1 MRQGRGEQLSPP
13 PPRTPERVGQ
23 ARPRSRDLPFP
34 VLIVL
39 AIGAVAAERLRRRG
53 PLLVLSLLMLCV
65 AVGGIGLRLAG
76 QTTVPLAQPLVAAHT
91 VTPTSAVAP
100 ADIQAIGPTSAVAI
114 IPAAAQVV
122 APTATVASAPTAT
135 ATMSPSATLPVIAA
149 PTRTTAALPAN
160 GGGGQ
165 NTAPTLAPIP
175 QPIVVSGPAMP
186 TLPPPQARGT
196 TVIPILM
203 YHYVRVVNNPQDQ
216 IGINLSVKPELFAAQ
231 MQYLADKGYTT
242 LTMREVHAILAG
254 QQPLPP
260 KPIALTFDD
269 GYRDFYTAAWPTL
282 QRHGFKATNYVVTD
296 FIGWDAYMTWPMLQ
310 ELDATGQVEI
320 GAHTRSHPD
329 LRALGKERRWDE
341 IAGSKA
347 ILEEG
352 LGRPTVS
359 FCYPAGFFNDGVLD
373 EVQRARFLTAVTTQA
388 GTKQHLQ
395 WAYALPRVRV
405 NGPDSLATWASRLP

>member
-1 MRQGRGEQLSPP
+1 MRQGPGKQLPP
-13 PPRTPERVGQ
+13 PPSRTSERVGQ
-23 ARPRSRDLPFP
+23 TRPRSRDLPFP
-34 VLIVL
+34 VLIIL
-39 AIGAVAAERLRRRG
+39 AIGAVAVERLKRRG
-53 PLLVLSLLMLCV
+53 PLLVLSLFMLCV
-65 AVGGIGLRLAG
+65 AVGGGVLRLAG
-76 QTTVPLAQPLVAAHT
+76 QATAPLAQPLVAAHT
-91 VTPTSAVAP
+91 VTPTSAVAVAP
-100 ADIQAIGPTSAVAI
+100 ADTQASGPTSAVAI
-114 IPAAAQVV
+114 IPAAAQMV
-122 APTATVASAPTAT
+122 APTATVASAPTAM
-135 ATMSPSATLPVIAA
+135 ANVPAMSPI
-149 PTRTTAALPAN
+149 AALPA
-160 GGGGQ
+160 
-165 NTAPTLAPIP
+165 TAAPTLAPTT
-175 QPIVVSGPAMP
+175 QPIVVSATAMP

-203 YHYVRVVNNPQDQ
+203 YHYVRVVNNPKDQ

-282 QRHGFKATNYVVTD
+282 RRHGFKATNYVVTD

-310 ELDATGQVEI
+310 ELDASGQIEI

-352 LGRPTVS
+352 LGRPVVS
-359 FCYPAGFFNDGVLD
+359 FCYPAGFFNDGVVA
-373 EVQRARFLTAVTTQA
+373 EVQRARFLTGVTTQA
-388 GTKQHLQ
+388 GTKQNLQ
-395 WAYALPRVRV
+395 WAFALPRVRV
-405 NGPDSLATWASRLP
+405 NGPDSLATWVSKLP